1 MSFPHNENESR
12 PTGMHA
18 VIGLI
23 VVSTIAFLYLEM
35 NPRLEGLFV
44 STLSTLLAGEVWR
57 PISSL
62 FVNSS
67 GFVLF
72 IQMIMLLSFGVLIA
86 RNIDWS
92 KLLALYLVCGVV
104 GNLFISLLFWQQPN
118 FPVAGCDGAV
128 YGLIF
133 ASAMIAPEYQC
144 YLLFIPFPVKMKT
157 MALVFL
163 LIDLIFFRYQAV
175 GGCLGAY
182 LFMRFFMKKDLHWDP
197 LSFLK
202 KGKENKEEPVSPP
215 PASSS
220 RGRFVIR
227 EEWTAENEEEAL
239 AMKEKV
245 RELERIM
252 EKFNREGTNSLTP
265 EEFALLRS
273 IQHNHEKR
281 LKAAEEARKASLPEK
296 DPE

>member
-1 MSFPHNENESR
+1 MSFPNDSNHSR
-12 PTGMHA
+12 PSGMNA
-18 VIGLI
+18 IIGLI
-23 VVSTIAFLYLEM
+23 ILSVISFLYLEM
-35 NPRLEGLFV
+35 NPRMEGLFV
-44 STLSTLLAGEVWR
+44 STLSTLQLGEVWR
-57 PISSL
+57 PVTSL

-86 RNIDWS
+86 RSIDWS
-92 KLLALYLVCGVV
+92 KLLALYLVCGIV
-104 GNLFISLLFWQQPN
+104 GNLFLSLLFFQQPN

-144 YLLFIPFPVKMKT
+144 YLLFIPFPIKMRT

-163 LIDLIFFRYQAV
+163 LIDLIFFRYQVV

-182 LFMRFFMKKDLHWDP
+182 LFMRFFMKKEMHWDP

-202 KGKENKEEPVSPP
+202 KGSGNKITSPP
-215 PASSS
+215 TPQQPPHS
-220 RGRFVIR
+220 RFVIR
-227 EEWTAENEEEAL
+227 EEWVANSQEEAEE
-239 AMKEKV
+239 MKKKLM
-245 RELERIM
+245 ELERIM
-252 EKFNREGTNSLTP
+252 EKFNREGTNSLTD
-265 EEFALLRS
+265 EEFAILRS

-281 LKAAEEARKASLPEK
+281 LKVAEEQKKSSK
-296 DPE
+296 

>member
-12 PTGMHA
+12 STGMHA

-57 PISSL
+57 PVSSL

-92 KLLALYLVCGVV
+92 KLLALYLVCGVI

-144 YLLFIPFPVKMKT
+144 YLLFIPFPVKMRT

-202 KGKENKEEPVSPP
+202 KGKEKSPAEPARSHPEIVFTKVESAEE
-215 PASSS
+215 
-220 RGRFVIR
+220 IKKIMEM
-227 EEWTAENEEEAL
+227 EEKAA
-239 AMKEKV
+239 
-245 RELERIM
+245 ELERVI
-252 EKFNREGTNSLTP
+252 EKFHREGTNSLTP

-281 LKAAEEARKASLPEK
+281 LKAAEEARKASLPKK